1 MSETP
6 TRKRPYLSRRGR
18 VILALVIIGAAVVIS
33 FFLPPERDAA
43 NITGDALPITVTIT
57 NPAGSVSVNRGVD
70 FNQVHITVSRVIQ
83 AGAFSDDRRGAGA
96 YTIRVQLVA
105 KSTQELQGPVGID
118 FPSVARL
125 QLANGQLVAPKLV
138 SISPVFLPKQTVN
151 GYIDFPVA
159 SQMNLAS
166 LTLRLGS
173 GTAVSFS

>member
-6 TRKRPYLSRRGR
+6 TRKRPFLSRRAR

-33 FFLPPERDAA
+33 FFLPPERDSA
-43 NITGDALPITVTIT
+43 NVTGDALPITVTVT
-57 NPAGSVSVNRGVD
+57 NPAGSISVNRGVD
-70 FNQVHITVSRVIQ
+70 FNQVHITVTNVIQ

-125 QLANGQLVAPKLV
+125 QLANGQLIAPRLV

-151 GYIDFPVA
+151 GYLDFPVA

-173 GTAVSFS
+173 GTTESFS

>member
-1 MSETP
+1 MFWSQVKPGDSMSETP

-43 NITGDALPITVTIT
+43 NITGDVPPITVTIT

-105 KSTQELQGPVGID
+105 KSNQDLQGPVGIT
-118 FPSVARL
+118 FPS
-125 QLANGQLVAPKLV
+125 LAGL
-138 SISPVFLPKQTVN
+138 
-151 GYIDFPVA
+151 
-159 SQMNLAS
+159 
-166 LTLRLGS
+166 
-173 GTAVSFS
+173 

>member
-6 TRKRPYLSRRGR
+6 TRKRPFLSRRAR

-33 FFLPPERDAA
+33 FFLPPERDSA
-43 NITGDALPITVTIT
+43 NVTGDALPITVTIT
-57 NPAGSVSVNRGVD
+57 NPVGSISINRGAD
-70 FNQVHITVSRVIQ
+70 FNQVHITVTKVMQ
-83 AGAFSDDRRGAGA
+83 AGAFSDDRRSAGA

-125 QLANGQLVAPKLV
+125 QLANGQLIAPKLV

-151 GYIDFPVA
+151 GYIDFPVT
-159 SQMNLAS
+159 SQVNLAS

-173 GTAVSFS
+173 GTMVPFS